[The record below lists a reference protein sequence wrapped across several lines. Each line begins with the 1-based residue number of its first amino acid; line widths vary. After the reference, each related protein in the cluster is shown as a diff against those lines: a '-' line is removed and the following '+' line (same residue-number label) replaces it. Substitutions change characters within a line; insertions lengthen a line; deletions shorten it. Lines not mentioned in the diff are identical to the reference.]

1 MKPSRHAISL
11 SVGAVV
17 LLAASLVALPQ
28 LGGRVGEALDVLG
41 GASRPWLTLAF
52 AAFLTAFGCTVAA
65 WRAAFASAGAR
76 IPPVQAAAR
85 LAVGSL
91 VNSFAPAKLGDA
103 VKIALWSRAIDSPD
117 RLWTAGGA
125 YAALTATRSLTLAA
139 VVVVASATGAVPLW
153 PVFLLVGGAGC
164 IALAAAASTRIRRH
178 PRLATLLAGI
188 AALVRNPRALAAVA
202 CWTAGMQLARV
213 AGTVAAASALGLP
226 HPVLAALV
234 ILPALDLAG
243 AVPLTPGSVGIG
255 SGAVAVAL
263 ASRGI
268 GATQAIATGLAI
280 QGVETLVSVSCG
292 SLGIAYLVEPSP
304 RVRRTVARVAV
315 VGGSAGLAAV
325 VGLVV
330 SALV

>member
-85 LAVGSL
+85 LAIGSL
-91 VNSFAPAKLGDA
+91 VNAFAPAKLGDA

-153 PVFLLVGGAGC
+153 PVFLLVGGAGS

-188 AALVRNPRALAAVA
+188 AALVRDPRALAAVA

-243 AVPLTPGSVGIG
+243 TVPLTPGSVGIG

-268 GATQAIATGLAI
+268 GTTQALAVGLAI

-304 RVRRTVARVAV
+304 RVRRTVTRVAV

>member
-1 MKPSRHAISL
+1 MKPARHAIAL
-11 SVGAVV
+11 SVGAV
-17 LLAASLVALPQ
+17 LLAVALLVALPH
-28 LGGRVGEALDVLG
+28 LGARVTAALDVLG

-52 AAFLTAFGCTVAA
+52 AAFLAAFLCTVAA

-76 IPPVQAAAR
+76 IPPLQAAAR

-103 VKIALWSRAIDSPD
+103 VKIALWSRAIDSPG

-125 YAALTATRSLTLAA
+125 YAALTATRSLTLAS

-164 IALAAAASTRIRRH
+164 IALAATASSRIRRH

-188 AALVRNPRALAAVA
+188 AALARNPQALGAVA
-202 CWTAGMQLARV
+202 GWTVGMQLARIG
-213 AGTVAAASALGLP
+213 GTVAAASAFGLP
-226 HPVLAALV
+226 HPLLAALV

-243 AVPLTPGSVGIG
+243 AVPLTPGSIGIG
-255 SGAVAVAL
+255 SGAVAMAL

-268 GATQAIATGLAI
+268 GVTQAFAVGLAI
-280 QGVETLVSVSCG
+280 QGVETLVSVACG
-292 SLGIAYLVEPSP
+292 SLGIAYLVEPTP

-315 VGGSAGLAAV
+315 VGASACFAAV
-325 VGLVV
+325 LGFVV

>member
-1 MKPSRHAISL
+1 MKPTRHAIAL

-17 LLAASLVALPQ
+17 LLLALLAVRPQ
-28 LGGRVGEALDVLG
+28 LGGHVGEALDVLG

-52 AAFLTAFGCTVAA
+52 AAFLAAFLCTVAA

-76 IPPVQAAAR
+76 IPPFQAAAR

-91 VNSFAPAKLGDA
+91 VNAFAPAKLGDA
-103 VKIALWSRAIDSPD
+103 VKIALWSRAIDSPG

-125 YAALTATRSLTLAA
+125 YAALTATRSLTLAS

-153 PVFLLVGGAGC
+153 PVFLLVGGAAC
-164 IALAAAASTRIRRH
+164 VALAATASSRIRRH

-188 AALVRNPRALAAVA
+188 AALVRSPRALAAVVA
-202 CWTAGMQLARV
+202 WTAGMQLARL

-226 HPVLAALV
+226 HPLLAALV

-243 AVPLTPGSVGIG
+243 AIPLTPGSIGIG

-268 GATQAIATGLAI
+268 GTTQALAVGLAI

-292 SLGIAYLVEPSP
+292 SLGVAYLVEPSP
-304 RVRRTVARVAV
+304 RVSRAVSRVAV
-315 VGGSAGLAAV
+315 VGGSACIAAV
-325 VGLVV
+325 VGFVV

>member
-1 MKPSRHAISL
+1 MKPSRHAITL

-17 LLAASLVALPQ
+17 LLAASLVSLPQ

-91 VNSFAPAKLGDA
+91 VNAFAPAKLGDA

-153 PVFLLVGGAGC
+153 PVFLLVGGAGS

-188 AALVRNPRALAAVA
+188 AALVRDPRALAAVA

-243 AVPLTPGSVGIG
+243 TVPLTPGSVGIG

-268 GATQAIATGLAI
+268 GTTQALAVGLAI

>member
-17 LLAASLVALPQ
+17 LLAAVPVALPQ

-268 GATQAIATGLAI
+268 GATQAIAVGLAI

-304 RVRRTVARVAV
+304 RVRRTVTRVAV